1 MTRGVIWDLDGTLV
15 DSLHGIALS
24 LNHALVQLGHP
35 PHEVEVIRSFIG
47 NGAQD
52 LARRAAPQGL
62 VDAGVEPER
71 VAAEIESAFKADYA
85 TRWVEGTEPYP
96 GVMDLLKNLH
106 AAGVRQ
112 AVLSNK
118 PHPFT
123 TEIVARIF
131 PQGVFQA
138 VMGQMAEFPKKP
150 EPDAALHLIEQWGL
164 APDECLFIGDSSV
177 DAETAARAGMP
188 FLLVAWG
195 YQKEEEKAR
204 LASCEQVPDVP
215 ALGRRLLEA

>member
-1 MTRGVIWDLDGTLV
+1 MMRGVIWDLDGTLV
-15 DSLHGIALS
+15 DSLPAISLS
-24 LNHALVQLGHP
+24 LNHALAQLGHP
-35 PHEVEVIRSFIG
+35 QHAVEAVRSFIG
-47 NGAQD
+47 NGASD
-52 LARRAAPQGL
+52 LARRAVPPGV
-62 VDAGVEPER
+62 VDPEK
-71 VAAEIESAFKADYA
+71 VAADIEAAFKADYA

-96 GVMDLLKNLH
+96 GVIDLLKKIH

-131 PQGVFQA
+131 PPGVFDA
-138 VMGQMAEFPKKP
+138 VMGQSAEFPKKP

-164 APDECLFIGDSSV
+164 VPEDCLFIGDSSV

-195 YQKEEEKAR
+195 YQKEEEKPR

-215 ALGRRLLEA
+215 ALGRRLLGE